1 MRSLTLPL
9 AALLLAAPAPALAP
23 APGGID
29 LAGMARQVAPGDD
42 FFRHANGAWLDATAI
57 PGDMA
62 SYGTGAMLVELTLKR
77 NRALVEEARTAR
89 PGSEARKIGDFYA
102 AFMDEAAIEQRGLA
116 PVKPFLDEV
125 AAIGDVLGLSGV
137 LGSTLR
143 ADVDV
148 LNATRLET
156 PHLLGLWVAQD
167 LDDPSRYS
175 PFLLQGGLTMPS
187 RDYYL
192 DGSGSMKAA
201 RAKCLAHMEAML
213 ALAKVADPAGTAARV
228 MALETKIAAAHAT
241 HLDTED
247 VRKGNNHWSRADFDA
262 KAPGMEWRAFFR
274 IAGLAKQ
281 DTFVVWQPGALK
293 GLSALVASEPLAD
306 WKAWLTFHALDDA
319 AGVLPKA
326 FAEEAFAFHGRIL
339 AGTPEMPA
347 RWKRGVDAASEA
359 LGEALGKL
367 YVARHF
373 PASEKKRAEAMV
385 KNILQAFARR
395 IDALDWMAPAT
406 KAEAKRKIKA
416 LKVGV
421 GYPDT
426 WRSYEGLQVDP
437 ADAYGNARR
446 AALFEYRRN
455 LAKLGSPVDRGEW
468 VMTPQTV
475 NAVNLPAMNAMN
487 FPAAILQPPYF
498 DPRQTAAMAYGATG
512 ATIGHEVSHSF
523 DDQGALFD
531 ARGRLRN
538 WWSDADFAHFKAAGA
553 KLAAQFDAYR
563 PLPDLHVNG
572 KLTLSE
578 NIADL
583 AGLAAAFDAY
593 RLALKG
599 RPAPKVQGFT
609 GDQQFFLSYGQSWR
623 EKRREPALRRQ
634 VLTDGHAPEE
644 FRADIVRNLDAWY
657 EAFTVKPGQKL
668 HLAPG
673 ERVRIW

>member
-1 MRSLTLPL
+1 MRTFALPA
-9 AALLLAAPAPALAP
+9 AALLMAAPAPAST
-23 APGGID
+23 PGGID
-29 LAGMARQVAPGDD
+29 LVGMARQVAPGDD
-42 FFRHANGAWLDATAI
+42 FFRHANGAWLESTPI
-57 PGDMA
+57 PGDMS

-77 NRALVEEARTAR
+77 NRALVEEARKA
-89 PGSEARKIGDFYA
+89 PAGSEARKIGDFYA
-102 AFMDEAAIEQRGLA
+102 AFMDEAAIEARGLA
-116 PVKPFLDEV
+116 PLKPVLDGIG
-125 AAIGDVLGLSGV
+125 AIGDVMGLSGV

-156 PHLLGLWVAQD
+156 PRLLGLWVAQD
-167 LDDPSRYS
+167 LDDPSRCS

-192 DGSGSMKAA
+192 GASDAMKAA

-213 ALAKVADPAGTAARV
+213 ALAKVPDPAGTAARV
-228 MALETKIAAAHAT
+228 MALETKIAQAHAT

-247 VRKGNNHWSRADFDA
+247 VRKGNNHWARADFDA
-262 KAPGMEWRAFFR
+262 KAPGMDWRAFFR
-274 IAGLAKQ
+274 IAGLAGQ
-281 DTFVVWQPGALK
+281 QTFVVWQPEALR

-319 AGVLPKA
+319 ADVLPKA

-347 RWKRGVDAASEA
+347 RWKRGVEAASDA

-373 PASEKKRAEAMV
+373 PASEKRRAEAMV

-395 IDALDWMAPAT
+395 IDALDWMAPET

-421 GYPDT
+421 GYPDR
-426 WRSYEGLQVDP
+426 WRSYEGLQVD
-437 ADAYGNARR
+437 AGDAWGNARR
-446 AALFEYRRN
+446 ASLFEYRRN
-455 LAKLGSPVDRGEW
+455 LAKLGAPVDRGEW

-498 DPRQTAAMAYGATG
+498 DPKQTAAMAYGATG

-538 WWSDADFAHFKAAGA
+538 WWTDADFAHFKTAGA
-553 KLAAQFDAYR
+553 KLAAQFDAYQ

-583 AGLAAAFDAY
+583 AGLAAAYDAY
-593 RLALKG
+593 RMALKG
-599 RPAPKVQGFT
+599 KPAPRVQGFS

-657 EAFTVKPGQKL
+657 EAFGVKPGQKL
-668 HLAPG
+668 HLESG
-673 ERVRIW
+673 TRVRIW